1 VCETLRTDQP
11 FVWKQK
17 GLKNGFF
24 GRNFEILKDFFLLML
39 RRGTKPQERWLSTQV
54 HSRVLTGTNSE
65 GKDKLMK
72 A

>member
-1 VCETLRTDQP
+1 VRNTEDGPAFCVEAKRIKKWILR
-11 FVWKQK
+11 KK
-17 GLKNGFF
+17 F
-24 GRNFEILKDFFLLML
+24 GDFERLFLLML
-39 RRGTKPQERWLSTQV
+39 RRGTKPQERWLSTRV